1 MSKMLLQ
8 SIQEEFGNRASSSL
22 MERELY
28 SRDLGPVP
36 ALLVDPLFHT
46 MPDLIVRP
54 RTTEEVA
61 TLVRLCCA
69 EGIPVTP
76 RAGATTVFFDAVPVK
91 GGIVIDLNEFSGVV
105 ALDAAGMTVTVKA
118 ATPWSDLESYLNA
131 RGLACKSVPSSAP
144 AATVGG
150 WLCMM
155 GYGIGSLKYGS
166 LISQVRA
173 IEAVMPDG
181 TVQRISRTSDP
192 SLDWFAAS
200 EGTLGVITEIELEVR
215 ALTSMQHFLLHVPDN
230 RRALLVMKM
239 LLGAKI
245 RPYNLHFSDQYF
257 VRGLKDLGL
266 SDALIDT
273 GGLLVIDFEG
283 SAKELSAAGKFVQ
296 QLMKEHASVTL
307 LPEAMAESEWEE
319 RYKSIRIKRGGP
331 AVLGGEMWLPI
342 NSLPAYLDDIQKMAK
357 AYGVNLMSY
366 GHIVSP
372 ERATVMSMFFAD
384 ETKTLQYII
393 NLSLVKKIQDAGY
406 RHGGC
411 PYGIGLWNTPY
422 LRRIYTSSQLKDLKA
437 RKRRLDPQGIMN
449 PGKVYRPPFMLNAL
463 NFYLGMEVFAL
474 IRRAFGKGW

>member
-1 MSKMLLQ
+1 MSKILYQ
-8 SIQEEFGNRASSSL
+8 SIQEEFGDRASSSP

-36 ALLVDPLFHT
+36 ALMVDPLFRT
-46 MPDLIVRP
+46 TADLIVRP
-54 RTTEEVA
+54 RTTAEVA
-61 TLVRLCCA
+61 SLVRRCCA
-69 EGIPVTP
+69 ESIPVTP
-76 RAGATTVFFDAVPVK
+76 RAGATTVFFNAVPVK
-91 GGIVIDLNEFSGVV
+91 AGIVMDLNELKGIV
-105 ALDAAGMTVTVKA
+105 ALDEEGMTVTVKA

-131 RGLACKSVPSSAP
+131 WGLACKSMPSSAP

-150 WLCMM
+150 WICMM

-166 LISQVRA
+166 LISQVRTM
-173 IEAVMPDG
+173 EVVLPDG
-181 TVQRISRTSDP
+181 KIQGVTRTSDP

-200 EGTLGVITEIELEVR
+200 EGTLGIITEIELEIR
-215 ALTSMQHFLLHVPDN
+215 ALTSMKHFLLHVPDN
-230 RRALLVMKM
+230 RKGVQIISLLI
-239 LLGAKI
+239 GDKI
-245 RPYNLHFSDQYF
+245 RPYNIHYSDQYF

-266 SDALIDT
+266 SDVSIDT
-273 GGLLVIDFEG
+273 GGLLVINYEG
-283 SAKELSAAGKFVQ
+283 SAEEISEAGKFVQ
-296 QLMKEHASVTL
+296 QLLKEHPSVTIMS
-307 LPEAMAESEWEE
+307 EALAELEWEE

-342 NSLPAYLDDIQKMAK
+342 KSLPDYLDDIQKMAK

-406 RHGGC
+406 SHGGC

-422 LRRIYTSSQLKDLKA
+422 LSRIYTSSQLKDLKV
-437 RKRRLDPQGIMN
+437 RKRRLDPQDVMN
-449 PGKVYRPPFMLNAL
+449 PGKVYSAPFMLNAFI
-463 NFYLGMEVFAL
+463 FYVGMEVFAL
-474 IRRAFGKGW
+474 MRRIFGKR